1 VRHCPGLL
9 RFEPSGALGPH
20 RVNAARVRERG
31 SAGKGYVTSNLS
43 GGRQR
48 PARPSRSADEVPGVI
63 PETQRRAVRL
73 LKLVRFQGMR
83 KMLQTLRQ

>member
-31 SAGKGYVTSNLS
+31 SAGQGYVTSNLS

-48 PARPSRSADEVPGVI
+48 PGAAFAKCGRGSEGHP
-63 PETQRRAVRL
+63 
-73 LKLVRFQGMR
+73 
-83 KMLQTLRQ
+83 